1 MDKSLIITEKPSVAR
16 QFAAALGVSGNQDG
30 YIEDD
35 RWVITWCIGHLVSLS
50 YPEAYDPALKKW
62 SMDTLPFLPES
73 YRYEVLKKT
82 AKQYKIVKELLNRRD
97 IAVIYNAG
105 DSGREGEYIQRLV
118 YRMAGVEGKKQIRR
132 VWIDSQ
138 TDAEIK
144 RGICDAKPASAYDAL
159 SDAAYERAIADFA
172 VGINLS
178 RALSCKYG
186 SAFNK
191 RIESSKYIPLAVGRV
206 MTCVHPGSSTAVSV
220 TLSDST
226 GRQSKTPGILKVE
239 SSTTKAACEREKQ
252 RMLWPQSF
260 SGIRSS
266 QSRSLSEK
274 PKSSRPRLC
283 SIWRSCRRSVQSA
296 LSFPRHRH

>member
-1 MDKSLIITEKPSVAR
+1 MLDKSLIITEKPSVAR

-191 RIESSKYIPLAVGRV
+191 RIESSKYTPLLLGA
-206 MTCVHPGSSTAVSV
+206 S
-220 TLSDST
+220 
-226 GRQSKTPGILKVE
+226 
-239 SSTTKAACEREKQ
+239 
-252 RMLWPQSF
+252 
-260 SGIRSS
+260 
-266 QSRSLSEK
+266 
-274 PKSSRPRLC
+274 
-283 SIWRSCRRSVQSA
+283 
-296 LSFPRHRH
+296 

>member
-97 IAVIYNAG
+97 ISVIYNAG

-118 YRMAGVEGKKQIRR
+118 YRMAGVEGKKPINPSLLEEK
-132 VWIDSQ
+132 ID
-138 TDAEIK
+138 
-144 RGICDAKPASAYDAL
+144 
-159 SDAAYERAIADFA
+159 
-172 VGINLS
+172 
-178 RALSCKYG
+178 
-186 SAFNK
+186 
-191 RIESSKYIPLAVGRV
+191 
-206 MTCVHPGSSTAVSV
+206 
-220 TLSDST
+220 
-226 GRQSKTPGILKVE
+226 
-239 SSTTKAACEREKQ
+239 REMK
-252 RMLWPQSF
+252 
-260 SGIRSS
+260 G
-266 QSRSLSEK
+266 
-274 PKSSRPRLC
+274 
-283 SIWRSCRRSVQSA
+283 
-296 LSFPRHRH
+296 